1 MSSPVDIQ
9 RQPQRV
15 QLTLGPLFFNWDGLA
30 FADFYA
36 RIADEAPFD
45 RVHVGE
51 VVCSKREP
59 FYEVAQA
66 KAIDRLEQ
74 AGKTVVVSTL
84 ALVTTKRERQRLAS
98 VARSQERLVEAND
111 LSALA
116 ALAGRPHVVGP
127 LMNTYNEATLAFLA
141 GNGATAVC
149 LPPELPLASIRRM
162 ASAGTALGVGIE
174 IFAFGRMPL
183 AISARC
189 YHARLQGLT
198 RDSCRYVCN
207 QDGDGLDVE
216 TLDGQPF
223 LAINGLQTLSHAWC
237 SYAGD
242 VARLVEAGVG
252 ALRLS
257 PQTCDMVAAARI
269 FRDVLDGRLAA
280 GTADE
285 RLGRLAPH
293 ASFASGYLDGLP
305 GIAARSVG
313 SQKL

>member
-1 MSSPVDIQ
+1 VNHTTLSFIHRTVPG
-9 RQPQRV
+9 
-15 QLTLGPLFFNWDGLA
+15 LTLGPMFFNWDGRAL
-30 FADFYA
+30 ADFYA

-45 RVHVGE
+45 RVHIGE

-59 FYEVAQA
+59 FSQVAQA
-66 KAIDRLEQ
+66 RAIDRLER

-84 ALVTTKRERQRLAS
+84 ALVTTKRERQKLSS
-98 VARSQERLVEAND
+98 VASSQERLVEAND

-141 GNGATAVC
+141 RNGAGTVC
-149 LPPELPLASIRRM
+149 LPPELPLTSIHSM
-162 ASAGTALGVGIE
+162 AIAGHAMGVEIE
-174 IFAFGRMPL
+174 VFAFGRMPL

-198 RDSCRYVCN
+198 RDSCRYVCS
-207 QDGDGLDVE
+207 QDADGLDVD

-242 VARLVEAGVG
+242 LPRIVEAGVG

-293 ASFASGYLDGLP
+293 ASFANGYLDGLP